1 MREVVF
7 VEEWAFVDGREL
19 VSFCGVQSCPS
30 CSSFGYVSLG
40 QCQVLGACQPKK
52 RFLPPGAQLL
62 RRCEHWSHLRH
73 GPLLYQNEN
82 GYPSCAALSIRRS
95 ALVSPLPS
103 PKQRAA
109 FFSAWHLIHLP
120 DERT

>member
-1 MREVVF
+1 MHLLKQMLLTAPNTSRTRTLVREVVF

-62 RRCEHWSHLRH
+62 RRCEHWSHAT
-73 GPLLYQNEN
+73 PW
-82 GYPSCAALSIRRS
+82 
-95 ALVSPLPS
+95 ALVVS
-103 PKQRAA
+103 K
-109 FFSAWHLIHLP
+109 
-120 DERT
+120 